1 MSSENL
7 IFIFIFII
15 LISISSGNC
24 VDRNRKKHYVLVH
37 GACHGAWSW
46 CKLKPRLE
54 SEGHKV
60 TVLDLAASGI
70 NMKRIADVDTFSQ
83 YSEPLLQLMT
93 TIPSN
98 EKVVLVG
105 HSFGGMNIALA
116 MEKFPEKVAVGVFLT
131 AFAPDTE
138 HRPSYVLEQN
148 TSSEDLDNE
157 FAPSGNKTS
166 VLFGPEYLSKK
177 QYQLSPVEDLELAKT
192 LVRPSSLFI
201 EDLSKQ
207 KNFSKHGYGSVPRAY
222 IVCTEDLAIPLEYQ
236 LWMIQNA
243 GINDVLKIKGADHA
257 AMFSKPREL
266 FNSLQ
271 KIATKYD

>member
-1 MSSENL
+1 MEIFWRESVLVKKNLQSNHKVNNTSTTRNNTMSSENL

-93 TIPSN
+93 TIP
-98 EKVVLVG
+98 
-105 HSFGGMNIALA
+105 
-116 MEKFPEKVAVGVFLT
+116 
-131 AFAPDTE
+131 
-138 HRPSYVLEQN
+138 
-148 TSSEDLDNE
+148 
-157 FAPSGNKTS
+157 
-166 VLFGPEYLSKK
+166 
-177 QYQLSPVEDLELAKT
+177 
-192 LVRPSSLFI
+192 
-201 EDLSKQ
+201 
-207 KNFSKHGYGSVPRAY
+207 
-222 IVCTEDLAIPLEYQ
+222 
-236 LWMIQNA
+236 
-243 GINDVLKIKGADHA
+243 
-257 AMFSKPREL
+257 
-266 FNSLQ
+266 
-271 KIATKYD
+271 